1 MATLAELRARSES
14 LFTELLTVQE
24 KKAPARRRRAGA
36 ALAGPPRPPAGATF
50 SWFDPADAVQAS
62 ALSFRLAALTGTKK
76 RVNDALAAAL
86 DHADEARTASHPEL
100 VRQGLAMFVT
110 HNRDGRRLAKPR
122 TVVAAPGL
130 FRPPPVRAP
139 RGAGPAI
146 SIGGASPGLDY
157 WREDA
162 LANEHHQHW
171 HEVYPFSGLPPR
183 DFGEWLS
190 TTPRADIAAILEGLS
205 PGGDWAARVQNATLQ
220 QLSNFFAQTATGEAI
235 SDLAPP
241 LYRLLFKLNDR
252 QGELFFYMH
261 EQMLARYDA
270 ELISNGLARVGPY
283 GPSQWSRPIPEGHD
297 PTDITGFTRREANQR
312 LGATAVSSLRA
323 LEKEI
328 TDALSAGTLRGPGA
342 APVPIDRTNLGEA
355 VEAAVRQLRD
365 SDPSSYRGLHNI
377 GHGRIAELAPNADG
391 VMNNPVAA
399 IRDQVFWRWHKHI
412 DDLSADW
419 QDRQAP
425 VDFTDAP
432 PVVVRNGLAA
442 RSTSA
447 WASPDIILCRTADL
461 PGTGRA
467 ALGQRL
473 FGGAAWD
480 TDFTTAQ
487 ATSGATTVRTV
498 SELTTTMGTVQFRGR
513 PVRFLTHEPYS
524 YFLRLENTSD
534 AAREV
539 TVRVFLAPSAPAGRD
554 RRTWIEMDK
563 FLLTVPATT
572 RLVAYRA
579 DSESSVVKRPVDA
592 SPAAALGG
600 GSGPDED
607 SYCDCGWPY
616 TLLLPR
622 GTSAGLPFR
631 LMVICTDA
639 AIDRVPAQAQCGSM
653 SWCGA
658 VDRYPDTRDMGYP
671 FARPFAG
678 SAANAVRDT
687 IVRLPHAAAR
697 TLTIRHTG

>member
-1 MATLAELRARSES
+1 MATLAELRVRSES

-24 KKAPARRRRAGA
+24 KKAPARRRAGT
-36 ALAGPPRPPAGATF
+36 ALTGRPTAPAGASF
-50 SWFDPADAVQAS
+50 SWFDPDDAVRAA
-62 ALSFRLAALTGTKK
+62 ALSFRLAALTGTRK
-76 RVNDALAAAL
+76 RVNDALGAAL
-86 DHADEARTASHPEL
+86 DHADAARATAHPEL

-130 FRPPPVRAP
+130 FRPPPAKAGR
-139 RGAGPAI
+139 GPAI
-146 SIGGASPGLDY
+146 SIGGAAPGLDY

-183 DFGEWLS
+183 DFGEWLA
-190 TTPRADIAAILEGLS
+190 TTPRPDIAALLEGLA
-205 PGGDWAARVQNATLQ
+205 PGGNWAARVQNATVA
-220 QLSNFFAQTATGEAI
+220 QLSEFFSETASGEAI
-235 SDLAPP
+235 SGLSPR
-241 LYRLLFKLNDR
+241 LYRMLFKLNDR

-270 ELISNGLARVGPY
+270 ELISNGLGRVGPY
-283 GPSQWSRPIPEGHD
+283 GPAQWPRPIPEGHD

-312 LGATAVSSLRA
+312 LAAAAVTSLRG
-323 LEKEI
+323 LETEI
-328 TDALSAGTLRGPGA
+328 TDALAAGSLNGPTG
-342 APVPIDRTNLGEA
+342 PVPIDRTNLGEA
-355 VEAAVRQLRD
+355 VEAAVAQLRD
-365 SDPSSYRGLHNI
+365 SDPAGYRGLHNI
-377 GHGRIAELAPNADG
+377 GHGRIAQLAPNGDG
-391 VMNNPVAA
+391 VMNNPVVA

-412 DDLSADW
+412 DDLGAAW
-419 QDRQAP
+419 QDAQPP
-425 VDFTDAP
+425 VDFSDAP
-432 PVVVRNGLAA
+432 PVLVRNALAA
-442 RSTSA
+442 GSTTA

-461 PGTGRA
+461 PGGNRS

-480 TDFTTAQ
+480 TDFTAGQ
-487 ATSGATTVRTV
+487 ATSGTTTVRTV

-524 YFLRLENTSD
+524 YFLRLENTS
-534 AAREV
+534 AAERQV
-539 TVRVFLAPSAPAGRD
+539 TVRIFLAPAAPARD

-563 FLLTVPATT
+563 FLLTVPAAT

-579 DSESSVVKRPVDA
+579 DSESSVVKRPVDT

-622 GTSAGLPFR
+622 GTPAGLPFR

-639 AIDRVPAQAQCGSM
+639 AVDLVPVQAQCGSM

-671 FARPFAG
+671 FARPWSG

-697 TLTIRHTG
+697 TVTIRHTG

>member
-1 MATLAELRARSES
+1 MATLAELRARSET
-14 LFTELLTVQE
+14 LFTELLEVQE
-24 KKAPARRRRAGA
+24 KKAPARRRAGA
-36 ALAGPPRPPAGATF
+36 ALAGPTRGPAGATF
-50 SWFDPADAVQAS
+50 SWFDPADAVQAA

-86 DHADEARTASHPEL
+86 DHADEARTAAHPEL

-130 FRPPPVRAP
+130 FRPPAVRAS
-139 RGAGPAI
+139 RGLGI
-146 SIGGASPGLDY
+146 SIGGAAPGLDY

-183 DFGEWLS
+183 DFREWLT
-190 TTPRADIAAILEGLS
+190 TTPRSDIAAVLEGLS
-205 PGGDWAARVQNATLQ
+205 PGGNWAARVQNATVT
-220 QLSNFFAQTATGEAI
+220 QLSSFFSQTATGEAI
-235 SDLAPP
+235 GNLAPP

-270 ELISNGLARVGPY
+270 ELISHGLSRVGPF
-283 GPSQWSRPIPEGHD
+283 GPGQWSKPIPEGHD
-297 PTDITGFTRREANQR
+297 PTDITGFTRREPNQR
-312 LGATAVSSLRA
+312 LGASAVSTLRT

-328 TDALSAGTLRGPGA
+328 TDAITAGSLRGSTA
-342 APVPIDRTNLGEA
+342 APVAIDRTNLGEA
-355 VEAAVRQLRD
+355 AEAAVRQLRD
-365 SDPSSYRGLHNI
+365 TDPNAYRGLHNI
-377 GHGRIAELAPNADG
+377 GHGRIAALAVDGEGG

-412 DDLSADW
+412 DDLNADW
-419 QDRQAP
+419 QNRQAP
-425 VDFTDAP
+425 ADFRDGP
-432 PVVVRNGLAA
+432 PVLMRNGLAA
-442 RSTSA
+442 GSTTA

-461 PGTGRA
+461 PATGQA
-467 ALGQRL
+467 ALGERL

-480 TDFTTAQ
+480 TDFTAAGQ
-487 ATSGATTVRTV
+487 ATAGGTTVPTV
-498 SELTTTMGTVQFRGR
+498 SELTTSMGTVPFRGR
-513 PVRFLTHEPYS
+513 PVRFLTHEPFS
-524 YFLRLENTSD
+524 HFLRLENTSSAD
-534 AAREV
+534 CQV
-539 TVRVFLAPSAPAGRD
+539 TVRIFLAPSAPAGRD

-563 FLLTVPATT
+563 FLLTVPGST

-579 DSESSVVKRPVDA
+579 DSESSVVKRPVDT
-592 SPAAALGG
+592 SPAEVLGG

-622 GTSAGLPFR
+622 GTTAGLPFR
-631 LMVICTDA
+631 LMVLCSDA
-639 AIDRVPAQAQCGSM
+639 ALDRVPAQAQCGSM

-678 SAANAVRDT
+678 SAASAIRDT

-697 TLTIRHTG
+697 TLTIRHRG

>member
-24 KKAPARRRRAGA
+24 KKAPSRRRAGPALGA
-36 ALAGPPRPPAGATF
+36 APRPPAGASF
-50 SWFDPADAVQAS
+50 SWFDPHDAVRAA

-76 RVNDALAAAL
+76 RVNDALGAVL
-86 DHADEARTASHPEL
+86 DHAEETRATAHPEL

-130 FRPPPVRAP
+130 FRPPPVKGGRA
-139 RGAGPAI
+139 PAI
-146 SIGGASPGLDY
+146 SIGGAAPGLDY

-190 TTPRADIAAILEGLS
+190 TTPRADLAAILEGLA
-205 PGGDWAARVQNATLQ
+205 PGGNWAARVQGATVA
-220 QLSNFFAQTATGEAI
+220 QLSNLFSQTASGEAV
-235 SDLAPP
+235 SGLSPRF
-241 LYRLLFKLNDR
+241 YRMLFKLNDR

-270 ELISNGLARVGPY
+270 ELISNGLGRVAPFGPA
-283 GPSQWSRPIPEGHD
+283 QWPKPIPEGHD
-297 PTDITGFTRREANQR
+297 PTDITGFTRREANKK
-312 LGATAVSSLRA
+312 LAAGAVTGLRA

-328 TDALSAGTLRGPGA
+328 TDALAAGSLKGPTA
-342 APVPIDRTNLGEA
+342 AAVPIDRTNLGEA
-355 VEAAVRQLRD
+355 VEAAVAQLRE
-365 SDPSSYRGLHNI
+365 SDPGSYQGLHNI
-377 GHGRIAELAPNADG
+377 GHGRIAELAPNGDG

-412 DDLSADW
+412 DDLSAAW
-419 QDRQAP
+419 QDTQAP
-425 VDFTDAP
+425 VDFSDAP
-432 PVVVRNGLAA
+432 PVLVRNALAA
-442 RSTSA
+442 GSTTA

-461 PGTGRA
+461 PAGDRS

-473 FGGAAWD
+473 FGGPAWD
-480 TDFTTAQ
+480 TDFAAGQ
-487 ATSGATTVRTV
+487 ATAGTTTVRTV
-498 SELTTTMGTVQFRGR
+498 SELTTTMGTVQFRSR
-513 PVRFLTHEPYS
+513 PVRFLTHEPFS

-534 AAREV
+534 AARQV
-539 TVRVFLAPSAPAGRD
+539 TVRIFLAPSAPAGRD
-554 RRTWIEMDK
+554 RRTWVEMDK
-563 FLLTVPATT
+563 FLLTVPAST

-579 DSESSVVKRPVDA
+579 DDESSVVKRPVDT
-592 SPAAALGG
+592 SPAAAIGG

-622 GTSAGLPFR
+622 GTPAGLPFR

-639 AIDRVPAQAQCGSM
+639 AIDRVPAAAQCGSM

-671 FARPFAG
+671 FARPFSG

-687 IVRLPHAAAR
+687 IVRLPNAAAR